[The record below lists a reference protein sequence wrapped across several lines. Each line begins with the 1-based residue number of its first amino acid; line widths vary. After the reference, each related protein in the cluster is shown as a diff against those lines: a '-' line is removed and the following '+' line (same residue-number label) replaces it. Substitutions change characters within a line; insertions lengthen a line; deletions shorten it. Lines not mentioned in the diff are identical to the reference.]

1 MFNHHFFLS
10 FLSTT
15 LLEHVANSIL
25 YCPRVL
31 YFSSI
36 FLMASTSE
44 AIPFIINVLNRRHVS
59 FIIRQGEYIKFDLF
73 VGLKVQL
80 LQYKENDDKN
90 PVHSLLCIISFSSI
104 DLH

>member
-1 MFNHHFFLS
+1 M
-10 FLSTT
+10 
-15 LLEHVANSIL
+15 
-25 YCPRVL
+25 
-31 YFSSI
+31 
-36 FLMASTSE
+36 
-44 AIPFIINVLNRRHVS
+44 S